1 MAKEIWI
8 THHDLHVNKFSL
20 MNRSPNFHR
29 ENSDLKNSSNYCVS
43 KFVENRWWTQTNL
56 SMFPLN
62 PCTCSSCAQ
71 IRYREKKPTTPDHH
85 KSKDSCRNREACR
98 NIWSGFILNSK
109 TFCQKSFWEGWELCW
124 FWVGWSAP
132 IVSWLPRWAWRQS
145 VARHL
150 SCHQHPF
157 VRPFSSNLTGLGNG
171 ASKPFLLRII
181 LLSRNYSLCN
191 WCHPE
196 KIWCWPTHQ
205 RLGRS
210 SGLLCCGPCQL
221 FSLLGPHQKRAR
233 AKGKRS

>member
-1 MAKEIWI
+1 MIFRI
-8 THHDLHVNKFSL
+8 VNKFSL

-29 ENSDLKNSSNYCVS
+29 ENSDLKNSSNCCVS
-43 KFVENRWWTQTNL
+43 KFVENRWTKTNL

-62 PCTCSSCAQ
+62 PCTYSSYAQ

-157 VRPFSSNLTGLGNG
+157 VRPFSS
-171 ASKPFLLRII
+171 KPFLLRII
-181 LLSRNYSLCN
+181 PNSTAVFIATFDKFVCSY
-191 WCHPE
+191 
-196 KIWCWPTHQ
+196 
-205 RLGRS
+205 
-210 SGLLCCGPCQL
+210 
-221 FSLLGPHQKRAR
+221 SLLGVRI
-233 AKGKRS
+233 AKGGKIQILVKFCNHMTGIVTHDKYDAFTFQL